1 MSRVSDQRAFVN
13 YLVDNMTIEDLKSYA
28 RENLHY
34 LFEGQ
39 TDFEFNEMMLDED
52 FDPRKE

>member
-1 MSRVSDQRAFVN
+1 MS
-13 YLVDNMTIEDLKSYA
+13 IEDLKSYA

-52 FDPRKE
+52 FDPTEKE